1 MAALERA
8 IALAEVDGVALA
20 VAEHLEFDVAR
31 VAEIFLEIDGGVA
44 ERGLGLAA
52 RLLHQRFELSSGFCT
67 TFMPRP
73 PPPDAA
79 LMITG

>member
-1 MAALERA
+1 MAALDRA
-8 IALAEVDGVALA
+8 VALADVDRITLA

-31 VAEIFLEIDGGVA
+31 VAEIFFEIDGVVA
-44 ERGLGLAA
+44 ERGA
-52 RLLHQRFELSSGFCT
+52 RFGRGLLHQAFELVLRTAT

>member
-1 MAALERA
+1 MAR
-8 IALAEVDGVALA
+8 I
-20 VAEHLEFDVAR
+20 
-31 VAEIFLEIDGGVA
+31 AEIFFQIDGRVA

-52 RLLHQRFELSSGFCT
+52 RLLHQGFEAVLGRD